1 MRITLPVQGRG
12 AGINPTNRFER
23 IAVEWDGDY
32 WDSESDVGDRR
43 IPTVYLKDSSRSII
57 SYNDSPDIPIKAGVS
72 PYRGCEHGCCYCFAR
87 PFHEYL
93 GFNAGLD
100 FESQILVKP
109 QAPSLL
115 RQELMSRSY
124 EPQTLAMSGI
134 TDVYQ
139 PIERKL
145 ELTRR
150 CLEVLVEFRNPVGI
164 ITKNHLVTRDL
175 DLLKELARLNAA
187 RVDISVTTLDNELSA
202 RMEPRASSPRKR
214 LSAIQACA
222 QAGIPV
228 GVMVSPVIPGLTD
241 HEIPVILRAAR
252 EAGARYANSI
262 IVRLP
267 GAVQP
272 IFLDWLKRH
281 FPLRANHVES
291 QIRQMRNGRLNDPR
305 FFHRYNP
312 QGPRAGQIESL
323 FEIHKRK
330 LGFVASPKLDTSHF
344 RRPGQQLDLFSTR

>member
-1 MRITLPVQGRG
+1 MRISLRVQGRG
-12 AGINPTNRFER
+12 AGVSPTNRFER
-23 IAVEWDGDY
+23 IAVEWDGDFL
-32 WDSESDVGDRR
+32 DDEPDLLDRK
-43 IPTVYLKDSSRSII
+43 IPTVYLKDSSRSMI
-57 SYNDSPDIPIKAGVS
+57 SYNDSPDISIKAGVS

-164 ITKNHLVTRDL
+164 ITKNHLVTRDI
-175 DLLKELARLNAA
+175 DLLKELACLNAA

-202 RMEPRASSPRKR
+202 RMEPRASAPHKR
-214 LSAIQACA
+214 LLAIEACA
-222 QAGIPV
+222 RAGIPV

-241 HEIPVILRAAR
+241 HEIPAILQAAR
-252 EAGARYANSI
+252 RAGARYANSI
-262 IVRLP
+262 VVRLP

-281 FPLRANHVES
+281 FPLRADHVES

-305 FFHRYNP
+305 FFHRYSP
-312 QGPRAGQIESL
+312 CGPRAEQIESL
-323 FEIHKRK
+323 FELHKRK
-330 LGFVASPKLDTSHF
+330 LGFVASPKLDVSHF
-344 RRPGQQLDLFSTR
+344 RRPGQQMNLFS